1 MKRKGRI
8 EKKMHWRVSFR
19 GGNIIRHESRKRDG
33 SFGEV
38 GYGFMLFLDVIRLPN
53 FYDAGRKIEIEGEQE

>member
-1 MKRKGRI
+1 
-8 EKKMHWRVSFR
+8 MHSRVSFR

-38 GYGFMLFLDVIRLPN
+38 GYSFMLFLDVIWLQIFTTR
-53 FYDAGRKIEIEGEQE
+53 EGEREREKLSEKEKRRKKE